1 MKARTTILLV
11 LLCLCIFMGQTAY
24 ADTDGTELQILEPS
38 YLEIQLGIDWV
49 GTEFQL
55 RTDMGLYPETIQVD
69 ENGILHL
76 EIGGSKNYL
85 LSNLSDDTLTV
96 TLPEETGV
104 SSALAQ
110 EDQCDTNADKETWP
124 YLCDGRSVDICHRRL
139 CRNRRWYC
147 LLQYWEAMKTL
158 PD

>member
-38 YLEIQLGIDWV
+38 YLEIQLGIDWA

-55 RTDMGLYPETIQVD
+55 RTDMGLYPDTIQVD

-96 TLPEETGV
+96 TLPEETDV

-110 EDQCDTNADKETWP
+110 EDQRDTNADKETWP
-124 YLCDGRSVDICHRRL
+124 IFVMVGILIFAIGICVGIGGGIAYSNIGKR
-139 CRNRRWYC
+139 
-147 LLQYWEAMKTL
+147 
-158 PD
+158 

>member
-38 YLEIQLGIDWV
+38 YLEIQLGIDWA

-55 RTDMGLYPETIQVD
+55 RTDMGLYPDTIQVD

-76 EIGGSKNYL
+76 EIGGSKIIF
-85 LSNLSDDTLTV
+85 S
-96 TLPEETGV
+96 
-104 SSALAQ
+104 Q
-110 EDQCDTNADKETWP
+110 
-124 YLCDGRSVDICHRRL
+124 ICRMIR
-139 CRNRRWYC
+139 
-147 LLQYWEAMKTL
+147 
-158 PD
+158 

>member
-38 YLEIQLGIDWV
+38 YLEIQLGIDWA

-55 RTDMGLYPETIQVD
+55 RTDMGLYPDTIQVD
-69 ENGILHL
+69 PNGILHL
-76 EIGGSKNYL
+76 EIGGSKNYF
-85 LSNLSDDTLTV
+85 LSNMTDDTLTV
-96 TLPEETGV
+96 TLPEETGA

-110 EDQCDTNADKETWP
+110 EEQRDTNAGKETWP
-124 YLCDGRSVDICHRRL
+124 IFVMVGVLVFAIGVCVGIGGGIA
-139 CRNRRWYC
+139 YC
-147 LLQYWEAMKTL
+147 NIGKR
-158 PD
+158 

>member
-38 YLEIQLGIDWV
+38 YLEIQLGIDWA

-55 RTDMGLYPETIQVD
+55 RTDMGLYPDTIQVD

-76 EIGGSKNYL
+76 EIGGSK
-85 LSNLSDDTLTV
+85 NLSDDTLTV

-110 EDQCDTNADKETWP
+110 EEQRDTNADKETWP
-124 YLCDGRSVDICHRRL
+124 IFVMVGVLVFAIGVCAGIGGGIA
-139 CRNRRWYC
+139 YC
-147 LLQYWEAMKTL
+147 NIGKR
-158 PD
+158 

>member
-38 YLEIQLGIDWV
+38 YLEIQLGIDWA

-55 RTDMGLYPETIQVD
+55 RTDMGLYPDTIQVD

-76 EIGGSKNYL
+76 EIGVSKNYL
-85 LSNLSDDTLTV
+85 LSNLSGDTLTV
-96 TLPEETGV
+96 TLPEETDV

-110 EDQCDTNADKETWP
+110 EDQRDTNADKETWP
-124 YLCDGRSVDICHRRL
+124 IFVMVGVLVFAIGVCVGIGGGIA
-139 CRNRRWYC
+139 YC
-147 LLQYWEAMKTL
+147 NIGKR
-158 PD
+158 

>member
-38 YLEIQLGIDWV
+38 YLEIQLGIDWA
-49 GTEFQL
+49 GTEFQF
-55 RTDMGLYPETIQVD
+55 RTDMGLYPDTIQVD

-96 TLPEETGV
+96 TLPEETDA

-110 EDQCDTNADKETWP
+110 EDQCATNADKETWP
-124 YLCDGRSVDICHRRL
+124 IFVMVGMLVFATGVCVGIGGGIA
-139 CRNRRWYC
+139 YC
-147 LLQYWEAMKTL
+147 NIGKQ
-158 PD
+158 

>member
-38 YLEIQLGIDWV
+38 YLEIQLGIDWA

-55 RTDMGLYPETIQVD
+55 RTDMGLYPDTIQVD

-96 TLPEETGV
+96 TLPEETDV

-110 EDQCDTNADKETWP
+110 EDQHDTNAGKETWP
-124 YLCDGRSVDICHRRL
+124 IFVMVGVLVFAIGVCVGIGGSIA
-139 CRNRRWYC
+139 YC
-147 LLQYWEAMKTL
+147 NIGKR
-158 PD
+158 